1 MKFPQQYKVPRA
13 RWVNAPPAVA
23 AIPPRQSAFFTK
35 AVTGVAAVQI
45 DKSAFLSE
53 EPEMTWN

>member
-53 EPEMTWN
+53 ESEMT